1 MLKKIFLFCFLL
13 LNLNATDTNLSFDS
27 SKIETEAPKI
37 ELSLSSLYQN
47 ADEVVKGVIYILVLF
62 SILAWAVFISKLM
75 QFYFMKKMSAEK

>member
-1 MLKKIFLFCFLL
+1 MQPKSIILFFYGYILFFRRH
-13 LNLNATDTNLSFDS
+13 LSFDS
-27 SKIETEAPKI
+27 SKIETKAPKI

-75 QFYFMKKMSAEK
+75 QFYFMK